1 VDSGQWTVVNCQLS
15 IVHSLN
21 PTLKQSTKNGG
32 RIKPDLREN
41 CQLSIVN
48 CPLLNT
54 FPIEQQMSIVN
65 DIEKQLYPILYK
77 NGIWFADYKRIRVIA
92 IKN

>member
-1 VDSGQWTVVNCQLS
+1 MFADSFLS
-15 IVHSLN
+15 A
-21 PTLKQSTKNGG
+21 
-32 RIKPDLREN
+32 
-41 CQLSIVN
+41 
-48 CPLLNT
+48 

-65 DIEKQLYPILYK
+65 DIEKQLYPTLYK